1 MILPRIFFFAGLALF
16 STVPAF
22 ADTNNFANP
31 IVVAPRFVSNEA
43 LLGLVP
49 VVEAPQA
56 TPVVEAP
63 QAHIAPAVSEPR
75 PASPDLF
82 WASAVRA
89 FAER

>member
-1 MILPRIFFFAGLALF
+1 MFLPRIFFFAGLALF

-22 ADTNNFANP
+22 ADTIVVNP
-31 IVVAPRFVSNEA
+31 IVAAPRFVSNEA

-56 TPVVEAP
+56 TPAVEAP